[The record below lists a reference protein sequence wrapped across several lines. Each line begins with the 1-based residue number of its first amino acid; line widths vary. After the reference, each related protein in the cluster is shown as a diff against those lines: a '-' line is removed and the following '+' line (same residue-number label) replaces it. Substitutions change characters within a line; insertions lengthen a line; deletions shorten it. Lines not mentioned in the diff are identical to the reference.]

1 MNNFLNNGKVLIGSR
16 YEENPLR
23 PRYVEKDP
31 DMLEIQ
37 KWLIGDPE
45 KLRFEYWANIVYVW
59 ALIFV
64 LLVIIL
70 KH

>member
-1 MNNFLNNGKVLIGSR
+1 MTPYDNGKVKMGIY
-16 YEENPLR
+16 YELPK
-23 PRYVEKDP
+23 YVEYDK

-45 KLRFEYWANIVYVW
+45 KLRFEYWCNIAYIFS
-59 ALIFV
+59 LCFV

-70 KH
+70 SS